1 MMGMGFH
8 FLAFLF
14 GVGAGNLISRF
25 CLWNCLCF
33 GDFFNFLSPRVLFSL
48 WLRNICEW
56 EELTVQHACGHYVN
70 LASATLMAACVLCSK
85 LPSFANLPTAAP
97 ALLRAHFVFER
108 LFTHYIVIIISEIK
122 NWILHGY
129 NWLFNSI
136 N

>member
-8 FLAFLF
+8 FLALLF

-85 LPSFANLPTAAP
+85 LPSFANMP
-97 ALLRAHFVFER
+97 FEMR
-108 LFTHYIVIIISEIK
+108 LFLCCTGTTASTLRLRTAFYPLYCNYHIR
-122 NWILHGY
+122 N
-129 NWLFNSI
+129 
-136 N
+136 